1 MLISQRVKL
10 SYINEAQEKAD
21 IGDAIRSL
29 TFNIAITQYAAD
41 ALPLGGVGESFGRNH
56 GKFSF
61 NAFTHMKAVAKRN
74 FVTNFWFRLSPWND
88 LKLELF
94 RSAYHYDYLDVALI
108 TLGLKKK
115 S

>member
-1 MLISQRVKL
+1 M
-10 SYINEAQEKAD
+10 
-21 IGDAIRSL
+21 
-29 TFNIAITQYAAD
+29 TFNNAITQYAVD
-41 ALPLGGVGESFGRNH
+41 TLPLGGVGESRFGRNH

-61 NAFTHMKAVAKRN
+61 DAFTHKKAVVERN

-108 TLGLKKK
+108 TLGLRRSRSMFKETH
-115 S
+115 